1 MTNEEKYLNEH
12 LGKRN
17 PFKVPEGYFDSLVS
31 EVMEKLPDA
40 QQTEI
45 TEPLRTKAVEV
56 TLFARIKP
64 LLYVAACLLVAVF
77 SFMVYFSDTDDAAGQ
92 YQMSAS
98 AGVSSDT
105 YLDEMTDYAMVDNY
119 DIYACLTNE

>member
-98 AGVSSDT
+98 TSVPSDT